1 MDSAYE
7 MGHIRKLQARHM
19 QMQEKTFTKW
29 INNIV
34 QHARVSAAGPAPQ
47 VPPLCPQLPGRWAQG
62 ANCEPSW
69 LRPVLLPPGWC
80 SRFHRPGP
88 GMEQTGEAG
97 LTLCLFLIPSQVG
110 IKIQNLCT
118 ELADGTHLLR
128 LLELISGEALPPP
141 NRGRMR
147 VHFLENSSRALAF
160 LRAKVGTGERVPGR
174 GAGVGSGDRPDDRI
188 IFPGLATGL
197 SRGSGARTQEEQLGY
212 GVQEAKPYF
221 AQFTRLKGHPPG
233 WSWNNHCPQWEGMKS
248 AFAYNERL
256 WSLS

>member
-1 MDSAYE
+1 
-7 MGHIRKLQARHM
+7 
-19 QMQEKTFTKW
+19 
-29 INNIV
+29 
-34 QHARVSAAGPAPQ
+34 
-47 VPPLCPQLPGRWAQG
+47 
-62 ANCEPSW
+62 
-69 LRPVLLPPGWC
+69 
-80 SRFHRPGP
+80 
-88 GMEQTGEAG
+88 MEQTGEAG

-221 AQFTRLKGHPPG
+221 AQFTQLKGHPPG
-233 WSWNNHCPQWEGMKS
+233 WSWNNHCPQWAGMKY